1 MKKRFLSILL
11 ALVMVIGMLPT
22 TAFAASACPHTNV
35 DWHKSS
41 SGDEEHF
48 KICTNPDC
56 DDHKGSIVERGLHTD
71 TNADGNCDDCSVELI
86 HVTFD
91 YEDPAKTDKVVLF
104 AKGAVARDYN
114 AYIAD
119 WDEKD
124 GYVANKWELSLEK
137 TPAASLS
144 QDGIGQTIMVGD
156 AVYTTHWHKLYEEIH
171 FSFTGY
177 EIGANISDG
186 VLTDDIDGYASLDFP
201 ELWGGKNFVI
211 VADKDGIP
219 DMTDPSTM
227 LKVVTGAFEGNK
239 DYWLAVL
246 IGGEGRHITGDIA
259 VEAYGIDDYFL
270 DSPDCVGKHWYGY
283 GEAEIAFF
291 KLKPLN
297 ASGFTFPWWG
307 LGILSGTGCICDP
320 YTDVDK
326 SAWYHEAV
334 DYALETGLMAGLNET
349 TFAPNGTMTRAMVWT
364 VLGRLSGQEFDGTG
378 ANWYVEAQ
386 NWAIANGI
394 SDGTNPNGAITREEL
409 VTMLWR
415 FVGQPAA
422 SENPLHWYN
431 DGATV
436 SDWAVDA
443 MAWAVNSQIV
453 EGSNYSL
460 NPQGTALRA
469 QVAAILMRYFG

>member
-1 MKKRFLSILL
+1 MNMKMKMRMLSLL
-11 ALVMVIGMLPT
+11 LCFVMLVGMLPT

-56 DDHKGSIVERGLHTD
+56 DDRSGSIVERGFHTD

-86 HVTFD
+86 NVTFD

-124 GYVANKWELSLEK
+124 GYVADKWELSLEK
-137 TPAASLS
+137 TPATSLS
-144 QDGIGQTIMVGD
+144 KDGIGQTIMVGD
-156 AVYTTHWHKLYEEIH
+156 AVYTTHWHKVYEEIH
-171 FSFTGY
+171 FNFSGY

-186 VLTDDIDGYASLDFP
+186 VLTDDIDGYAPLHFP
-201 ELWGGKNFVI
+201 DLWGGKDFVI

-227 LKVVTGAFEGNK
+227 LKVVTGAFEENK

-246 IGGEGRHITGDIA
+246 IGGEGRNITGDIE

-270 DSPDCVGKHWYGY
+270 DSPDCVGKYRVAE

-291 KLKPLN
+291 KLKPLQTPEAAYTVTFDTKGGSEVAPQTIEEGGKVTKPVDPTKDGFDFVGWTFEDKDWN
-297 ASGFTFPWWG
+297 FENTVTGDMTLVAVWKEKEVTPPGDDNDDDTTKPEDKPSDSPQTGDNSMIWLWITLLFVSG
-307 LGILSGTGCICDP
+307 
-320 YTDVDK
+320 
-326 SAWYHEAV
+326 
-334 DYALETGLMAGLNET
+334 AG
-349 TFAPNGTMTRAMVWT
+349 V
-364 VLGRLSGQEFDGTG
+364 V
-378 ANWYVEAQ
+378 
-386 NWAIANGI
+386 
-394 SDGTNPNGAITREEL
+394 AITVFRKK
-409 VTMLWR
+409 R
-415 FVGQPAA
+415 FSVK
-422 SENPLHWYN
+422 
-431 DGATV
+431 
-436 SDWAVDA
+436 
-443 MAWAVNSQIV
+443 
-453 EGSNYSL
+453 
-460 NPQGTALRA
+460 
-469 QVAAILMRYFG
+469 